1 VAACDGMDGDLLE
14 NHHKSVKYKQDIE
27 LEQAYSCG
35 MYDYIMDE

>member
-1 VAACDGMDGDLLE
+1 MAAREGMYGHLLE